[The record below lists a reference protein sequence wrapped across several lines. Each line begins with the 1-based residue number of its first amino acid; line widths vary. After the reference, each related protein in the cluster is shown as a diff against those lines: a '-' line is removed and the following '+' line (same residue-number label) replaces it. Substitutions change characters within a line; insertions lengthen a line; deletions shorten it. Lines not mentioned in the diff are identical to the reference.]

1 MEAMV
6 PTWKSGTHRTGSSV
20 CLSGDNHETMAKE
33 GAGGMFF
40 RKRLPTTPKSKHP
53 NKAINQNNCSDR
65 RTYKRKEIHLPFG
78 AGDVGGG
85 RRWWRM

>member
-33 GAGGMFF
+33 GVGGMFF
-40 RKRLPTTPKSKHP
+40 RKRLSYNTQIRAPKQSYKSK
-53 NKAINQNNCSDR
+53 
-65 RTYKRKEIHLPFG
+65 
-78 AGDVGGG
+78 
-85 RRWWRM
+85 

>member
-6 PTWKSGTHRTGSSV
+6 PTWKSGIHRTGSSV

-33 GAGGMFF
+33 GVGGMFF
-40 RKRLPTTPKSKHP
+40 RKRLS
-53 NKAINQNNCSDR
+53 
-65 RTYKRKEIHLPFG
+65 FG